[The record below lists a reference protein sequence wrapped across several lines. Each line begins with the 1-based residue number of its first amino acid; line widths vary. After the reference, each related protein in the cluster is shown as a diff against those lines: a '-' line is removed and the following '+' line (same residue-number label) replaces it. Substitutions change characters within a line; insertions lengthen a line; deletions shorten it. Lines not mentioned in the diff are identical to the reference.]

1 MRPRQAGFGQQPG
14 RLAATMLRALSAEL
28 SDPTRYSRGKSYARD
43 GAVID
48 IEVRPGE
55 VAAEVLGSRRDAYK
69 VSLFADPAPLRGGA
83 DTSLTSPANVVALI
97 PDRTEI
103 AIECTCPD
111 AGGGLMCKHAI
122 ATLLVF
128 ADEVAIEPELLAR
141 WRGQHDGERAE
152 PERQR
157 REPAPRVDVL
167 APLLSSPVPLPPPPN
182 LRSLTP
188 KPIDTP
194 RAARTDH
201 TDLLDQLLADALA
214 TIRR

>member
-28 SDPTRYSRGKSYARD
+28 SDPTRYARGKSYARD

-48 IEVRPGE
+48 IEVRSGE
-55 VAAEVLGSRRDAYK
+55 VAGEVLGSRRDAYK
-69 VSLFADPAPLRGGA
+69 VSLFADPAPLRGGT
-83 DTSLTSPANVVALI
+83 DLSLASPASVVALI

-103 AIECTCPD
+103 SIDCTCPD

-128 ADEVAIEPELLAR
+128 ADEVAIEPVLLGR
-141 WRGQHDGERAE
+141 WRGNDDGERSE

-188 KPIDTP
+188 SPIDTP

-201 TDLLDQLLADALA
+201 TDLLDQLLTDALTA
-214 TIRR
+214 IRR